1 VDFVWQRMGRRKNPA
16 VPPEKT
22 PAKSAKGIDDPAEIG
37 FNGGIVTRSV
47 PLPADPFLQMRS

>member
-1 VDFVWQRMGRRKNPA
+1 MGRRKNPA